1 MIRGRGF
8 SLLEMMVTLFM
19 VGVMMLMVSQLVR
32 DLRQETVN
40 NRDYDQRIGAFQAL
54 DRVGLALRSCYRVDE
69 PASGSSGRLR
79 MTAWDPQENN
89 ARLPIPLAGP
99 STTWSPQDPSFFLQR
114 TFEVSGRLL
123 LCTNTRG
130 AVSESVRLLGDL
142 DSFQATRQSDG
153 SYRLELAWTDSRVK
167 ARRAF
172 RLSPA
177 GPP

>member
-1 MIRGRGF
+1 MPTRGF
-8 SLLEMMVTLFM
+8 SLLETMVSLFM
-19 VGVMMLMVSQLVR
+19 VGIMMLMISQLVR
-32 DLRQETVN
+32 DLRQETIN

-69 PASGSSGRLR
+69 PVSGSSNRLR
-79 MTAWDPQENN
+79 MTAWDPQQNST
-89 ARLPIPLAGP
+89 RLPIPLAGP
-99 STTWSPQDPSFFLQR
+99 STAWAPQDSGFFLQR

-130 AVSESVRLLGDL
+130 AVSESIRLLGDL
-142 DSFQATRQSDG
+142 DSFQATHQSDG
-153 SYRLELAWTDSRVK
+153 TYRLVLNWTDSRVK
-167 ARRAF
+167 ARQAF